1 MRRLPV
7 RFTDHMV
14 GGEARIAPGRC
25 SPANLGS
32 IQVPGGTRLCGEPS
46 SARVRVAAD
55 AIRDLVDPN
64 PLPGARTRVPTAVIQ
79 SDGIA
84 FP

>member
-7 RFTDHMV
+7 RFTDHIV
-14 GGEARIAPGRC
+14 GGEVRIAPGRC
-25 SPANLGS
+25 SPANICS
-32 IQVPGGTRLCGEPS
+32 IQVPGGARLCGEPS
-46 SARVRVAAD
+46 SARARIASD

-64 PLPGARTRVPTAVIQ
+64 PLPCARTRVPTAGIQ
-79 SDGIA
+79 SDGIG